1 MIIVLLA
8 TDMPSINT
16 STSLIESIAL
26 PFSST
31 IVAVIVVFL
40 PTFTSNPSIVTSSI
54 SYFVIV
60 NVAFAVYE
68 L

>member
-1 MIIVLLA
+1 MNEENQTTKVKKSGKAKKII
-8 TDMPSINT
+8 
-16 STSLIESIAL
+16 IAV
-26 PFSST
+26 
-31 IVAVIVVFL
+31 VAVIVVFL

-60 NVAFAVYE
+60 NVAFAVYA